1 MALIRQAEVVIA
13 FILRAGVVIS
23 GTIIAVGILLYY
35 LRVATGKSL
44 PADTIPHT
52 LPMVTRGLAT
62 GDPLAIITLGLLLL
76 LLTPVIRV
84 AVSIGAFAIEHDWRY
99 VVITTIVLI
108 ILIVSFFL
116 GKGGA

>member
-1 MALIRQAEVVIA
+1 MRQAEIVIA
-13 FILRAGVVIS
+13 FILRAGVVVS
-23 GTIIAVGILLYY
+23 GAIIAVGVLLYY
-35 LRVATGKSL
+35 VRVATGKSL

-52 LPMVTRGLAT
+52 LPMVTHGLAA

-76 LLTPVIRV
+76 LLTPVVRV
-84 AVSIGAFAIEHDWRY
+84 AVSIGAFAIERDWRY
-99 VVITTIVLI
+99 VVITTIVLV

>member
-1 MALIRQAEVVIA
+1 MIA
-13 FILRAGVVIS
+13 FILRAGVVVS
-23 GTIIAVGILLYY
+23 GAIIAVGVLLYY
-35 LRVATGKSL
+35 VRVASGAPA

-52 LPMVTRGLAT
+52 LPMVTHGLAA
-62 GDPLAIITLGLLLL
+62 GDPVAIITLGLLLL
-76 LLTPVIRV
+76 LLTPVVRV

-99 VVITTIVLI
+99 VAITTIVLV